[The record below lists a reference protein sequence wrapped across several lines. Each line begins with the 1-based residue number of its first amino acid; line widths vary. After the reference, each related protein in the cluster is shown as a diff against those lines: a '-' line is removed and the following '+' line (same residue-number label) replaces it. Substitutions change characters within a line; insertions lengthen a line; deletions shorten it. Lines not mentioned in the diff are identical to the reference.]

1 MVLELAVAAQEKYIV
16 THNIRD
22 FQNLKFDVVAITPA
36 DFFKVIKEQTM
47 SALTIRIPE
56 SLHQN
61 LKALA
66 EREGVSAN
74 QFIASAVAEK
84 MASVLTL
91 NYLKSEA
98 ALAKRGDFEAFLE
111 AMPNT
116 PVEMDT
122 DKIGR

>member
-1 MVLELAVAAQEKYIV
+1 
-16 THNIRD
+16 
-22 FQNLKFDVVAITPA
+22 
-36 DFFKVIKEQTM
+36 M

-91 NYLKSEA
+91 NYLKLEA
-98 ALAKRGDFEAFLE
+98 AQAKRGDFEAFLN
-111 AMPNT
+111 AVPST
-116 PVEMDT
+116 AVDIDT
-122 DKIGR
+122 DKIG

>member
-1 MVLELAVAAQEKYIV
+1 
-16 THNIRD
+16 
-22 FQNLKFDVVAITPA
+22 
-36 DFFKVIKEQTM
+36 M

-98 ALAKRGDFEAFLE
+98 AQARRGDFEAFLE
-111 AMPNT
+111 GVPDAD
-116 PVEMDT
+116 VVVDT
-122 DKIGR
+122 DKIE

>member
-1 MVLELAVAAQEKYIV
+1 
-16 THNIRD
+16 
-22 FQNLKFDVVAITPA
+22 
-36 DFFKVIKEQTM
+36 M
-47 SALTIRIPE
+47 SALTIRITE
-56 SLHQN
+56 SLDQN

>member
-1 MVLELAVAAQEKYIV
+1 
-16 THNIRD
+16 
-22 FQNLKFDVVAITPA
+22 
-36 DFFKVIKEQTM
+36 M

-98 ALAKRGDFEAFLE
+98 AQARRGDFEAFLE
-111 AMPNT
+111 DVSDVDVA
-116 PVEMDT
+116 VDT
-122 DKIGR
+122 DKIE